1 MAHTYSKLY
10 GIATTGLRFFTVYG
24 PWGRPDM
31 SPTLFASAIANDKP
45 IKVFNN
51 GNMIRDFT
59 FIDDIVEGTIRMIGH
74 TPDAAKCD
82 HNVPYRIYNIG
93 CSQPVRLMDF
103 INEIEQ
109 ALGKTAVKN
118 FMPMQQGDVYQ
129 TNADT
134 TRLETEIGY
143 HPHTSLHD
151 GIQEFI
157 KWYMS
162 EENPLR

>member
-1 MAHTYSKLY
+1 
-10 GIATTGLRFFTVYG
+10 
-24 PWGRPDM
+24 
-31 SPTLFASAIANDKP
+31 
-45 IKVFNN
+45 
-51 GNMIRDFT
+51 MID
-59 FIDDIVEGTIRMIGH
+59 H
-74 TPDAAKCD
+74 TPNAAKCD

-118 FMPMQQGDVYQ
+118 YLPMQKGDVYQ

-134 TRLETEIGY
+134 TRLETELGY
-143 HPHTSLHD
+143 HPQTSLHD

-157 KWYMS
+157 KWYVS

>member
-1 MAHTYSKLY
+1 
-10 GIATTGLRFFTVYG
+10 
-24 PWGRPDM
+24 
-31 SPTLFASAIANDKP
+31 
-45 IKVFNN
+45 
-51 GNMIRDFT
+51 MIRDFT
-59 FIDDIVEGTIRMIGH
+59 FIDDIVEGTIRVIGH

-134 TRLETEIGY
+134 TRLEAELGY
-143 HPHTSLHD
+143 HPQTSLHD
-151 GIQEFI
+151 GIQKFI